1 MSSTQRKSLS
11 GKTIADNRNA
21 FHEYFIEQ
29 RYTAGIV
36 LTGSEVKSI
45 RAGRCQL
52 RGSYARIEGNEAWLY
67 EAHISPYEQSSA
79 HFNHDPTRKRKLLLR
94 RKEINEIFGK
104 IMRQGYTFVPLRI
117 YFENQYVKVEV
128 GIAKGKK
135 QHDKRHAIAERDV
148 KRDLDREMK
157 LRNR

>member
-1 MSSTQRKSLS
+1 MGTQRAALS

-52 RGSYARIEGNEAWLY
+52 RGSYVRIEKGEAWLY
-67 EAHISPYEQSSA
+67 DAHISTYNQSGTY
-79 HFNHDPTRKRKLLLR
+79 FNHEPTRKRKLLLTR
-94 RKEINEIFGK
+94 RQLNEIWGM
-104 IMRQGYTFVPLRI
+104 ISRQGYTFVPLRI
-117 YFENQYVKVEV
+117 FFDNQYVKVEV
-128 GIAKGKK
+128 GVAKGKK
-135 QHDKRHAIAERDV
+135 QHDKRQAIAERDT
-148 KRDLDREMK
+148 KRDIDRQMK

>member
-1 MSSTQRKSLS
+1 MGAIQKALA

-36 LTGSEVKSI
+36 LSGSEVKSI
-45 RAGRCQL
+45 RAGKAQL
-52 RGSYARIEGNEAWLY
+52 RGSYARIEGREAWLY
-67 EAHISPYEQSSA
+67 DAHIAPYTQSGVY
-79 HFNHDPTRKRKLLLR
+79 FNHDPVRKRKLLLR
-94 RKEINEIFGK
+94 RKEISDIFGK
-104 IMRQGYTFVPLRI
+104 ITRQGYTFVPLRI
-117 YFENQYVKVEV
+117 FFDNQFVKVEL

-148 KRDLDREMK
+148 KRSLDREMK
-157 LRNR
+157 MQNR

>member
-1 MSSTQRKSLS
+1 MGAIQKALA

-36 LTGSEVKSI
+36 LSGSEVKSI
-45 RAGRCQL
+45 RQAKPNYGAVMPASKAAK
-52 RGSYARIEGNEAWLY
+52 RGSTMRILPHTRNRGS
-67 EAHISPYEQSSA
+67 ISTMTPCANANCCY
-79 HFNHDPTRKRKLLLR
+79 R
-94 RKEINEIFGK
+94 RKEISDIFGK
-104 IMRQGYTFVPLRI
+104 ITRQGYTFVPLRI
-117 YFENQYVKVEV
+117 FFDNQFVKVEL

-148 KRDLDREMK
+148 KRSLDREMK
-157 LRNR
+157 VRNR